1 MSLLSKEIIHFFQNQ
16 GFVIISTIDE
26 NGIPH
31 SSCKDI
37 IKIEPEGGIYLMD
50 VYKARTFKNLQNNQN
65 ASITSVD
72 EHKFKGYCLKGKA
85 KIAESD
91 KLGPEV
97 FKAWEDKIA
106 SRATHR
112 VLKNIRGEKGHALH
126 PETQLPKPQY
136 MIYLQVEEIV
146 DLTPHKMRQNNNQ
159 SQSQGR

>member
-1 MSLLSKEIIHFFQNQ
+1 MMTLPNNIINFFKGQ
-16 GFVIISTIDE
+16 GFVILSTIDQD
-26 NGIPH
+26 GVPH

-37 IKIEPEGGIYLMD
+37 IRIEEGGGIYLMD
-50 VYKARTFKNLQNNQN
+50 AYRARTFKNLQNNQKAN
-65 ASITSVD
+65 IVAVD

-85 KIAESD
+85 KMVESD

-97 FKAWEDKIA
+97 LKAWEDKIT

-136 MIYLQVEEIV
+136 MIYLQVEEII
-146 DLTPHKMRQNNNQ
+146 DLTPHKLRQNQ
-159 SQSQGR
+159 